1 MLKTDI
7 SQKGKTVALFVML
20 AFAIAGLTAVTSLSN
35 SSVAAQGPVNL
46 SDPSVVAELSGLN
59 KHPNLTPGNV
69 SNSSVEAQTQDSD
82 PNDCFRTNNNIDTC
96 PMHSHFK
103 GLSNSTTDCF
113 KIVGEGKVST
123 GDAQNYTKSVQSFF
137 SLLAANNKLTSINE
151 NIAGGSGPITNMKG
165 IWDLMGNEVM
175 TRNDRQMVLDEIDSI
190 LAAAQPEFTQIQQDG
205 LSFCFIDETDALGAS
220 PNY

>member
-20 AFAIAGLTAVTSLSN
+20 VFAIAGLTAVTSLSN
-35 SSVAAQGPVNL
+35 SSVAAQGTVNL
-46 SDPSVVAELSGLN
+46 SNP
-59 KHPNLTPGNV
+59 
-69 SNSSVEAQTQDSD
+69 SVEAETQDSD

-123 GDAQNYTKSVQSFF
+123 GDAQNYTNSVQSFF
-137 SLLAANNKLTSINE
+137 S
-151 NIAGGSGPITNMKG
+151 
-165 IWDLMGNEVM
+165 
-175 TRNDRQMVLDEIDSI
+175 
-190 LAAAQPEFTQIQQDG
+190 
-205 LSFCFIDETDALGAS
+205 
-220 PNY
+220 